1 MQTPHDNN
9 EVIAPSYLSEEEIS
23 PFLNG
28 IAGFVRDP
36 KVGLFGPDSVFW
48 EVNRHTLVY
57 FLGAVQSVQMQLCHP
72 WIATAVFEHSKI
84 MSDPKQ
90 RAQLT
95 YTYLWSLIYGDLN
108 MVQNKAKALF
118 KVHSR
123 VQGELSQPAGRHLT
137 GNHYQANEVNALLW
151 VHVTAF
157 YSRVKLY
164 QALIK
169 PLTPQQL
176 DQFCQEAIRYAFCF
190 GIPEDM
196 HPQTWQEVEDYIA
209 MVSQSDTLG
218 RTDAGFAIRS
228 FLENTLP
235 RPIRSPVWTF
245 LCVSLPQS
253 IQVMLDQPQ
262 ATPNNMRTAKR
273 VQRFLKVIN
282 KLLPRK
288 LANLPAY
295 HEAILRINGNTK
307 RDRMLERLNQ
317 QMIGRPSLV
326 R

>member
-1 MQTPHDNN
+1 MQTLPNSIDNS
-9 EVIAPSYLSEEEIS
+9 APSYLSDEEIR
-23 PFLNG
+23 PFLSG
-28 IAGFVRDP
+28 IAGFVKDP
-36 KVGLFGPDSVFW
+36 KVGLFGPDSMFW

-84 MSDPKQ
+84 MTDPKQ

-95 YTYLWSLIYGDLN
+95 YTFLWSLIYGDLN

-118 KVHSR
+118 RVHSR
-123 VQGELSQPAGRHLT
+123 VQGELTQPAGRHRA

-164 QALIK
+164 QSLIK
-169 PLTPQQL
+169 PLTQRQL

-190 GIPEDM
+190 GIPEEK
-196 HPQTWQEVEDYIA
+196 HPQTWQEVERYVA
-209 MVSQSDTLG
+209 AVCQSDVLG
-218 RTDAGFAIRS
+218 RTDEGLAIRR
-228 FLENTLP
+228 FLEATLP
-235 RPIRSPVWTF
+235 WTVRSALWTF
-245 LCVSLPQS
+245 LCVSLPEP
-253 IQVMLDQPQ
+253 IQIFLDQPQ
-262 ATPNNMRTAKR
+262 ASPRNNRKAKR
-273 VQRFLKVIN
+273 VQHLLKVIN
-282 KLLPRK
+282 WLLPDK
-288 LANLPAY
+288 LANVPAY
-295 HEAILRINGNTK
+295 HEAMLRIKGDTQ
-307 RDRMLERLNQ
+307 RDRLLEKLNL